1 MPVDFEQLEALLP
14 TLRSLWIML
23 WSGLAALTV
32 ALLIVTRTRW
42 GQTRPLSKCVVLSVF
57 SHLLLTGYA
66 YKTQLFSLVPFR
78 AAETSI
84 RVTLVSSDSEQ
95 TLIKRAQP
103 EVEQEPLKP
112 WNKFSVEKT
121 TDPQVGS
128 VLREDSAGDQEDL
141 DREQPDMEPVDS
153 GQPSHA
159 PMVSAE
165 SNETVFEIEPAGE
178 KITTLATTREA
189 LAASPIVVP
198 QRNNQTSTVEQMPL
212 EPKARRVDVSEG
224 LVDLVRSPKEIEFP
238 LEKNHLDTQIDQII
252 TKPVQLP
259 EPELSS
265 DLTQIAN
272 GSTVP
277 ELVKQPEVAANDLA
291 SVTDQLA
298 RASRKPAAAVPLSR
312 TNSIVESDSPPVTT
326 PPEESAAPGRLADGA
341 PIPEVY
347 QGRVGEERGEVTR
360 RGGGSILTESAV
372 ESALGWLEANQ
383 QEDGRWDASQ
393 FEAGREQRVLGH
405 DRQGA
410 GMRAD
415 TGITGL
421 ALLAFLGAGQTHYQG
436 PHRETVQWGLEYLL
450 RSQRQGNLGGDSSTY
465 ANMYCHSMALFAIC
479 EAYAMTGDQRMRPY
493 VQRGVDY
500 SLSSQNRSGG
510 GWRYRPGDQG
520 DMSQFGWQVMALKSA
535 ALAGIDVPR
544 GVQDR
549 MHHFLDSCSSG
560 QFGGLA
566 SYRPGQQPS
575 PTMTAEGLLCR
586 LFLDVS
592 QQDPSVAEAARY
604 IGQQLPGD
612 GKPNLY
618 YWYYATLAL
627 HQLGDE
633 RWERWNVALKREVL
647 GLQRSQG
654 SLAGSW
660 DPQTVW
666 GGYGGR
672 VYTTSMAALCLEV
685 YYRYTLPTSQLR
697 QAKVNK

>member
-1 MPVDFEQLEALLP
+1 MPVNFEQLEALLP

-23 WSGLAALTV
+23 WSGLAALTI

-66 YKTQLFSLVPFR
+66 YKTQLFSLVPFQ
-78 AAETSI
+78 AAENSI
-84 RVTLVSSDSEQ
+84 RVTLVSNDSERP
-95 TLIKRAQP
+95 LIKREQP

-121 TDPQVGS
+121 TDPQVGP
-128 VLREDSAGDQEDL
+128 VLRGDSARDQEDL
-141 DREQPDMEPVDS
+141 DREPPDMELVDS

-165 SNETVFEIEPAGE
+165 SNETVFEIEPTGE
-178 KITTLATTREA
+178 KITTTATTREA

-198 QRNNQTSTVEQMPL
+198 QRNNQTTTVEQMPL

-224 LVDLVRSPKEIEFP
+224 FADLVRSPKEIEFP
-238 LEKNHLDTQIDQII
+238 LEQNHLDTQIDRII

-265 DLTQIAN
+265 DSTRIAN
-272 GSTVP
+272 GSTVS
-277 ELVKQPEVAANDLA
+277 ELVKQPEATAKDLA
-291 SVTDQLA
+291 SVTDQVA
-298 RASRKPAAAVPLSR
+298 RASRKPTAAVPLSG
-312 TNSIVESDSPPVTT
+312 TNSMVESDSPPVRS
-326 PPEESAAPGRLADGA
+326 PSEETAVPARLADGA

-347 QGRVGEERGEVTR
+347 QRRIGKERGEVTR
-360 RGGGSILTESAV
+360 QGGGSILTESAV

-393 FEAGREQRVLGH
+393 FGAGHEQRVLGH

-410 GMRAD
+410 GIRAD

-436 PHRETVQWGLEYLL
+436 PHRKTVQWGLEYLL

-575 PTMTAEGLLCR
+575 RTMTAEGLLCR

-633 RWERWNVALKREVL
+633 RWERWNVALKREIL

-672 VYTTSMAALCLEV
+672 VYTTAMAALCLEV
-685 YYRYTLPTSQLR
+685 YYRYTLPTSNLR
-697 QAKVNK
+697 QAKANK

>member
-1 MPVDFEQLEALLP
+1 MPVNFEQLEALLP

-66 YKTQLFSLVPFR
+66 YKTQLFSLVPFQ
-78 AAETSI
+78 AAENSI
-84 RVTLVSSDSEQ
+84 RVTLVSNDSERP
-95 TLIKRAQP
+95 LIKRGQP

-121 TDPQVGS
+121 TDPQVGP
-128 VLREDSAGDQEDL
+128 VLRGDSARDQEAL
-141 DREQPDMEPVDS
+141 DREQPDMELVDS

-159 PMVSAE
+159 PMVAAE
-165 SNETVFEIEPAGE
+165 SNETVFEIEPAGD
-178 KITTLATTREA
+178 KITTPATTREA

-198 QRNNQTSTVEQMPL
+198 QRNNQPTTVEQMPL
-212 EPKARRVDVSEG
+212 EPKARRVDVNEG
-224 LVDLVRSPKEIEFP
+224 FSDLVRSPKEIEFP
-238 LEKNHLDTQIDQII
+238 LEQNHLDTQIDRII

-265 DLTQIAN
+265 DLTQVAN
-272 GSTVP
+272 GSAVS
-277 ELVKQPEVAANDLA
+277 ELVKQPQATANDVA
-291 SVTDQLA
+291 SVAERVA

-312 TNSIVESDSPPVTT
+312 TNSIVEDDLPSLSS
-326 PPEESAAPGRLADGA
+326 PPEETAAPARLADGA

-347 QGRVGEERGEVTR
+347 QGRIGEERGKVTR
-360 RGGGSILTESAV
+360 QGGGSILTESAV
-372 ESALGWLEANQ
+372 ESALGWLVANQ

-393 FEAGREQRVLGH
+393 FGAGREQRVLGH

-410 GMRAD
+410 GIRAD
-415 TGITGL
+415 TGVTGL

-436 PHRETVQWGLEYLL
+436 PHRKTVQWGLEYLL

-535 ALAGIDVPR
+535 ALAGINVPR
-544 GVQDR
+544 EVQDR

-566 SYRPGQQPS
+566 SYRPGQRPS
-575 PTMTAEGLLCR
+575 RTMTAEGLLCR

-592 QQDPSVAEAARY
+592 QHDPSVAEATRY
-604 IGQQLPGD
+604 VGQQLPGD

-633 RWERWNVALKREVL
+633 RWERWNVALKREIL

-672 VYTTSMAALCLEV
+672 VYSTAMAALCLEV
-685 YYRYTLPTSQLR
+685 YYRYTLPTSNLR

>member
-1 MPVDFEQLEALLP
+1 MPINFEQLEALLP

-23 WSGLAALTV
+23 WSGLAALTI

-66 YKTQLFSLVPFR
+66 YKTQLFSLVPFH
-78 AAETSI
+78 AAENSI

-95 TLIKRAQP
+95 PLIKREQP

-112 WNKFSVEKT
+112 WNKFSAEKT
-121 TDPQVGS
+121 TDPQVGP
-128 VLREDSAGDQEDL
+128 VLRGDSARDQEDL
-141 DREQPDMEPVDS
+141 DREQPDMELLDS

-159 PMVSAE
+159 PMVAAE

-178 KITTLATTREA
+178 KVTTPATTRKA

-198 QRNNQTSTVEQMPL
+198 QRNNQTTTVDQMPL

-224 LVDLVRSPKEIEFP
+224 FADLVRSPKEIEFP
-238 LEKNHLDTQIDQII
+238 LEQNHLDTQIDRII

-272 GSTVP
+272 GSTVS
-277 ELVKQPEVAANDLA
+277 ELVKQPEATANDLA
-291 SVTDQLA
+291 SVTDQVA
-298 RASRKPAAAVPLSR
+298 RASRKPTAAVPLSR
-312 TNSIVESDSPPVTT
+312 TNLIVESDSPPVTS
-326 PPEESAAPGRLADGA
+326 PPEEMAAPARLGDGA
-341 PIPEVY
+341 PVPEVY
-347 QGRVGEERGEVTR
+347 QGRIGEERGEVTR
-360 RGGGSILTESAV
+360 QGGGSILTESAV

-393 FEAGREQRVLGH
+393 FGAGHEQRVLGH

-410 GMRAD
+410 GIRAD

-436 PHRETVQWGLEYLL
+436 PHRKTVQWGLEYLL

-535 ALAGIDVPR
+535 ALAGINVPR
-544 GVQDR
+544 GVQDQ

-566 SYRPGQQPS
+566 SYRPGQRPS
-575 PTMTAEGLLCR
+575 RTMTAEGLLCR

-627 HQLGDE
+627 HPLGDE
-633 RWERWNVALKREVL
+633 RWERWNVALKREIL

-672 VYTTSMAALCLEV
+672 VYATAMAALCLEV
-685 YYRYTLPTSQLR
+685 YYRYTLPTSNLR
-697 QAKVNK
+697 QAKVNQ

>member
-1 MPVDFEQLEALLP
+1 MPFNFDQLEAFLP

-66 YKTQLFSLVPFR
+66 YKTQLFSLVPFH
-78 AAETSI
+78 AGEKSI
-84 RVTLVSSDSEQ
+84 RVTLVSSDAERPRIQREQ
-95 TLIKRAQP
+95 V
-103 EVEQEPLKP
+103 EVEEEPLKP
-112 WNKFSVEKT
+112 WNKFSAEKT
-121 TDPQVGS
+121 ADPQVGP
-128 VLREDSAGDQEDL
+128 VLREDSTRDREDL
-141 DREQPDMEPVDS
+141 QRERPDMEPVDS
-153 GQPSHA
+153 GQPSHP
-159 PMVSAE
+159 PMVATD
-165 SNETVFEIEPAGE
+165 SNERVFEVESAADRV
-178 KITTLATTREA
+178 TTPATTREA
-189 LAASPIVVP
+189 LTASPIVVP
-198 QRNNQTSTVEQMPL
+198 RRSNQPTTVEQVPV

-224 LVDLVRSPKEIEFP
+224 FADLVRSPKEIEFP
-238 LEKNHLDTQIDQII
+238 LEQSHLDTQIDRII

-265 DLTQIAN
+265 DLTQVAS
-272 GSTVP
+272 GSAAS
-277 ELVKQPEVAANDLA
+277 ELMKQPEATADELFA
-291 SVTDQLA
+291 VTEQEA
-298 RASRKPAAAVPLSR
+298 MASRKPAAAVPLPGTS
-312 TNSIVESDSPPVTT
+312 SIVERDSPSVATS
-326 PPEESAAPGRLADGA
+326 PEETPSPVRLADGE

-347 QGRVGEERGEVTR
+347 QGRLGEERSEVTR
-360 RGGGSILTESAV
+360 RGGGSILTESSV
-372 ESALGWLEANQ
+372 ESALGWLAANQ

-393 FEAGREQRVLGH
+393 FGAGREQQVLGH

-410 GMRAD
+410 GIRAD
-415 TGITGL
+415 TGVTGL

-436 PHRETVQWGLEYLL
+436 AHRKTVQWGLEYLL
-450 RSQRQGNLGGDSSTY
+450 RTQRQGNLGGDSSTY

-535 ALAGIDVPR
+535 ALAGIHVPR
-544 GVQDR
+544 EVQDR
-549 MHHFLDSCSSG
+549 MYHFLDSCSSG

-566 SYRPGQQPS
+566 SYRPGQRPS
-575 PTMTAEGLLCR
+575 RTMTAEGLLCR

-604 IGQQLPGD
+604 IGEQLPGE

-627 HQLGDE
+627 HQLGDQ
-633 RWERWNVALKREVL
+633 RWDRWNVALKREIL

-654 SLAGSW
+654 ALAGSW

-672 VYTTSMAALCLEV
+672 VYTTAMAALCLEV
-685 YYRYTLPTSQLR
+685 YYRYALPTSQLR